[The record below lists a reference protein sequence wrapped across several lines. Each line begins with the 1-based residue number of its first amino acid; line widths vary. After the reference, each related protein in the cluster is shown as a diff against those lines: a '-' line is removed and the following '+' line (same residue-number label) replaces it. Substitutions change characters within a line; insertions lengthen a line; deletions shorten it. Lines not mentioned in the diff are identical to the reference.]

1 MEEKN
6 VGLTRREFAKTVG
19 VGTAVATLALPV
31 IAGAAGDEYRDVKKG
46 AREFAFVT
54 KTPFPKLLD
63 GCAVIYGEKTARLYK
78 NKINL
83 TADRYLELNGM
94 AAEVV
99 QMCNGGIP
107 FEQVVDTLAHF
118 HESSVGQVEPGVF
131 GFLRYLF
138 EEGYVCFVSEK
149 FWTRKKRGGGL
160 RMLDCDEKNIRIV
173 AGSEGG
179 AGLSF

>member
-1 MEEKN
+1 MEKA
-6 VGLTRREFAKTVG
+6 GLTRREFAKTIG
-19 VGTAVATLALPV
+19 AGTMVATLALPV
-31 IAGAAGDEYRDVKKG
+31 IAGAAGGADDREVKKG
-46 AREFAFVT
+46 GQEFLFVT
-54 KTPFPKLLD
+54 RTPFPKLLD

-78 NKINL
+78 NKRNL
-83 TADRYLELNGM
+83 TEDRYLELNGM

-99 QMCNGGIP
+99 QMCDGGIP
-107 FEQVVDTLAHF
+107 FEQIVDTLAHF
-118 HESSVGQVEPGVF
+118 HESSVEQVEPGVF

-160 RMLDCDEKNIRIV
+160 RMLDCDDKIIRIV

-179 AGLSF
+179 AGFAF